1 MLDYLKN
8 KGLFKVQ
15 LAVIKTAPIKKHLN
29 CNKKVGCCRNCDAN
43 VLLEQLCGQG
53 ELDKIERRS

>member
-29 CNKKVGCCRNCDAN
+29 CNKKSGM
-43 VLLEQLCGQG
+43 LQKL
-53 ELDKIERRS
+53 